1 MPESKQP
8 RSARLAHALRDE
20 ILRGQ
25 YRPGERL
32 PSERDLAAR
41 FGTSRGTVREALKRL
56 EELGLAK
63 IQPGGARAAAVH
75 DCTLQVL
82 GPLLAVESPR
92 SELIDKVLEIAGL
105 LLVFAT
111 ERAVARGGATDISK
125 ARGLLQDI
133 LAPHR
138 AAGGA
143 GETLADLFRHLAEAA
158 DHLVLTLIVN
168 GLREQIIGHA
178 PGICD
183 ARDLQGPELKQI
195 AWKLDAAF
203 DKGHAAQAGAAM
215 QELFALLRGRA
226 GLARAD
232 SAPASFAAS
241 S

>member
-1 MPESKQP
+1 VTDSKQP
-8 RSARLAHALRDE
+8 RSTRLAHALRDE

-75 DCTLQVL
+75 DCTVQVL

-105 LLVFAT
+105 LFVFAT
-111 ERAVARGGATDISK
+111 ERAVTRGGATDISK

-133 LAPHR
+133 LAPNR

-143 GETLADLFRHLAEAA
+143 GESLAGLFRHLAEAS
-158 DHLVLTLIVN
+158 DHLVLTLMVN

-183 ARDLQGPELKQI
+183 ARDLRGPELKQI

-215 QELFALLRGRA
+215 QELFALLRRRA
-226 GLARAD
+226 ELNRAD
-232 SAPASFAAS
+232 PEPASLAAWS
-241 S
+241 